1 MSKLKIY
8 PTGVLRY
15 SMKTNIP
22 NMLTKFA
29 GLYSSLLP
37 KNIQVPMKVKL
48 IAMPSHKALLPNISN
63 SPVAK
68 FPEIDILI
76 PFHPKDVSL
85 LIYCL
90 TNVVRNSINPVGTV
104 RIVTTHLGVPIVERE
119 LEALR
124 EDEIFQNVRFDVIDE
139 NEFLPSTIMDACRSL
154 GEGSGWL
161 IKQSIF
167 FWNAVKN
174 RVNPTVVIDSDTL
187 IIQRILWIDGASR
200 SNVFANFHENDLSDY
215 FIKMFPNV
223 LRVEK
228 DFGFVSHFVLVKPQ
242 VVLEFLLQVEQS
254 EMLQGPSAQLASG
267 EVDLEIRL
275 AKVLATLI
283 QKCMF
288 NFCDFDFYAKAALKI
303 EPEKTLICKWSN
315 VALDV
320 NEKVDDVMLQ
330 HFLRKNQSK
339 YLSVSIHTFSL
350 TFSGSTRTQEIIESR
365 LKAEETTK

>member
-1 MSKLKIY
+1 
-8 PTGVLRY
+8 
-15 SMKTNIP
+15 
-22 NMLTKFA
+22 
-29 GLYSSLLP
+29 
-37 KNIQVPMKVKL
+37 
-48 IAMPSHKALLPNISN
+48 
-63 SPVAK
+63 
-68 FPEIDILI
+68 
-76 PFHPKDVSL
+76 
-85 LIYCL
+85 
-90 TNVVRNSINPVGTV
+90 
-104 RIVTTHLGVPIVERE
+104 VPIVEKE

-139 NEFLPSTIMDACRSL
+139 NQFLPSTIMDACRSL

-187 IIQRILWIDGASR
+187 IIQRILWLDGASR

-254 EMLQGPSAQLASG
+254 EMLQGTSAQLASG